1 MSSDLV
7 AGLMVGVFI
16 GFSLGGV
23 AWVLLGDKLL
33 NRNRG
38 NR

>member
-16 GFSLGGV
+16 GFSLGV
-23 AWVLLGDKLL
+23 AWMLLGDKLL